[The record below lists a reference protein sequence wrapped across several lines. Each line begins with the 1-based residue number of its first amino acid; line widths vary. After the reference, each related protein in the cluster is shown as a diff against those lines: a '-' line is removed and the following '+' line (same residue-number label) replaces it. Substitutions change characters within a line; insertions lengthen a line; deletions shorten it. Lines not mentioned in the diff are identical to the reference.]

1 MHKMLKMTGRAG
13 ALLLWAA
20 LVVGCGTSGQK
31 KPDAKLTEQPV
42 PDEQLARQG
51 DAAQPDPNAKAA
63 DPNAADPNAAKTA
76 DPNAKPDD
84 RAQPKDATADPKA
97 GDPKAADPNAAASTK
112 PADPNAADPNAA
124 KTADPPK
131 GDDPKAADPKAGDP
145 TQIDYAVTT
154 KIKQAMEQL
163 GSGNADGAAAT
174 LQQVVDNPRGGYL
187 AAYNLGVLRERQG
200 KDADALSFYTKALQ
214 LNPDFSPALTNIARI
229 YAREGRLGDAQAFVK
244 KYVDA
249 RPANLN
255 HRVVRVELLLREG
268 KNRDADT
275 ECKEI
280 LRTDQRNLGAML
292 AMAQANYNLE
302 RYELAKTIL
311 LRARDY
317 APTMADIPHKLGLIF
332 LKTDKPLVAKE
343 QFKKAIELRPAFP
356 EAHNNLGLIYHQARD
371 FQNAATEFQAAV
383 RDWPRFKEAHLNL
396 GNAYKGLQKYREAE
410 AAFKQATTVDPE
422 YADAHFNLGILYLDS
437 PVPGMDKIDR
447 YQKAIDA
454 LNTYKAKARGRI
466 GKDDPADKFIA
477 EAAKKKKDEQTLREM
492 QREAAKQNAPKS

>member
-1 MHKMLKMTGRAG
+1 MKTPVKTLKMTGRAG
-13 ALLLWAA
+13 VWLLWAA
-20 LVVGCGTSGQK
+20 LVVGCGSGQK
-31 KPDAKLTEQPV
+31 KPDANVAEQPV

-51 DAAQPDPNAKAA
+51 DAAGQGDAKTADPAQPAAADPKAADPKSTDPKAAA
-63 DPNAADPNAAKTA
+63 DPNAG
-76 DPNAKPDD
+76 D
-84 RAQPKDATADPKA
+84 RAQPKDASPADKAPDATASTKADAPKDAADPKA
-97 GDPKAADPNAAASTK
+97 A
-112 PADPNAADPNAA
+112 
-124 KTADPPK
+124 
-131 GDDPKAADPKAGDP
+131 DPKAADPKAGDP
-145 TQIDYAVTT
+145 AQVDYAVKT
-154 KIKQAMEQL
+154 KLKQAMEQL

-174 LQQVVDNPRGGYL
+174 LQQIVDNPRGGYL
-187 AAYNLGVLRERQG
+187 AAYNLGVIRERQG

-229 YAREGRLGDAQAFVK
+229 YAREGRLSDAQALVK

-317 APTMADIPHKLGLIF
+317 APTMADIPNKLGLIF

-343 QFKKAIELRPAFP
+343 QFKKAIELRPQFP
-356 EAHNNLGLIYHQARD
+356 EAHNNLGLIYHRARD
-371 FQNAATEFQAAV
+371 YQNAATEFQAAV

-396 GNAYKGLQKYREAE
+396 GNAYKGLKKYREAE

-422 YADAHFNLGILYLDS
+422 YADAYFNLGILYLDS

-447 YQKAIDA
+447 YQRSIDA
-454 LNTYKAKARGRI
+454 LNTYKAKARGRLP
-466 GKDDPADKFIA
+466 KDDPADKFIA

-492 QREAAKQNAPKS
+492 QREAAKQNPNG